1 MERNWQFQTDA
12 QSTVTEEVIGDRRLW
27 TAVLV
32 SAVEDWR
39 NGSLRRRRNAQE
51 FLFDSAA
58 DFQSVCARAGVEP
71 ISFRAR
77 LLKIGNIIEMQS
89 TLVPLIPPV
98 AA

>member
-1 MERNWQFQTDA
+1 MERNWQYQTDA
-12 QSTVTEEVIGDRRLW
+12 QSKVTEEVIGDRRLW

-51 FLFDSAA
+51 FLFDSEA

-77 LLKIGNIIEMQS
+77 LLKIE
-89 TLVPLIPPV
+89 TLSKCTVR
-98 AA
+98 

>member
-12 QSTVTEEVIGDRRLW
+12 HSTVTEEVIGDRRLW

-39 NGSLRRRRNAQE
+39 NGSLRIRRNAQE
-51 FLFDSAA
+51 FLFDNAA
-58 DFQSVCARAGVEP
+58 DFQLVCARAGIEP

-89 TLVPLIPPV
+89 TLAPLIPPV